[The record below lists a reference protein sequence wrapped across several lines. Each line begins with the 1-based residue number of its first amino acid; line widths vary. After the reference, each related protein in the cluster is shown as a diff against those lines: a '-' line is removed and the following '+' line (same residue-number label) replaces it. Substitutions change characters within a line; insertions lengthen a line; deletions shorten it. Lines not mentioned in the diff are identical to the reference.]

1 MTSTERTYTLPE
13 ARRLLAMEACQH
25 ASGHAPDDVIR
36 NGTGTAVAAFCD
48 CGHVRWTPVDA
59 PLESLRDE
67 AARIAEQLA
76 SIGKPDGRS
85 PPEHGVHAALTF
97 AREAQQL
104 GAELARAVAAR

>member
-59 PLESLRDE
+59 PLESLRGE

-76 SIGKPDGRS
+76 SIGNGWAIT
-85 PPEHGVHAALTF
+85 PEHGVHAALTF